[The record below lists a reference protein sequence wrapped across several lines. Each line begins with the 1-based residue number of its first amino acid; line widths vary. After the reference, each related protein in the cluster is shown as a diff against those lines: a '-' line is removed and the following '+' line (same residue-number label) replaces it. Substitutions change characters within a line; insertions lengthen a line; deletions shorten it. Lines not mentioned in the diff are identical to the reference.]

1 MRVFM
6 IDYNV
11 LLLTQQIED
20 LEKKEQ
26 DLLKQVDE
34 LVAVKKSLVNQKLQL
49 QSKIAPT
56 KAPCSLGLTPKE
68 KVTIFRSLFRGREDV
83 YPQRRERPNRR
94 PSYEPVGTSGWNC
107 RICKAA
113 KANPKLCSHRIFSPL
128 TDEVVYHHLA
138 GTKNKDGCS
147 TTIGIYPLL
156 KDHTCRFL
164 AVDFDKG
171 EWQRDVGAF
180 LKICNAKSVP
190 AYLERSRS
198 GNGAHVWMFFYD
210 PIPAVTARRM
220 GTYLLTQTM
229 EQCPEIGL
237 DSYDR
242 FFPNQDKLPIGG
254 FGNLIALPLQK
265 VPREKDN
272 SVFLN
277 DFFEPYEDQWAFL
290 SSVQKMSFEQVE
302 ILAKEAFI
310 RGEIGLDLPVEDEIK
325 DPWASPPSR
334 KRAIPK
340 IEGVLPSKL
349 TVVIGNQ
356 LYVPKKDLPPPLIN
370 RIIRLAAF
378 QNPEFY
384 KKQAMRMPVFNV
396 SRIIHSAELF
406 PEHIALP
413 RGCLEDLLSLLTD
426 LGVEVTMQEERFFG
440 EPIRA
445 KFSGKL
451 TPDQI
456 KVAESLLKHDMGV
469 LAATTGFGKTVIG
482 AYMIAARKCNTLILV
497 HRSQLK
503 DQWIDRLK
511 TFLKIPSNHIGYIGG
526 GKRRPSGKIDIALI
540 QSLGRKEVVDD
551 LVAGYGQVIV
561 DECHHISAL
570 TFESVIKE
578 CKAKFVLGLTATAI
592 RKDGHHPIIFM
603 QCGPIR
609 HKVDA
614 KKEAGKRPFSHH
626 VLLRKTNFRVA
637 ENIGAE
643 KIQIQDLYAALAG
656 DSSRNEQIFNDV
668 LNALEQGRSPLIL
681 TERKEHVNILAEK
694 LRPLVKNTIVLY
706 GSMKPRDKRE
716 SIQQLL
722 DSPKEEKRLLI
733 ATGRFLGEGFDDA
746 RLDTLFLA
754 MPISW
759 KGTVAQYAGR
769 LHRNYEG
776 KEYVQIYDY
785 VDENVPML
793 LRMSEKRMQ
802 GYNSIGYSLAL

>member
-1 MRVFM
+1 M
-6 IDYNV
+6 
-11 LLLTQQIED
+11 TED
-20 LEKKEQ
+20 LLSAIAQQLEDIEKKELELKKQ
-26 DLLKQVDE
+26 LIDLAATRE
-34 LVAVKKSLVNQKLQL
+34 SFKLQRARI
-49 QSKIAPT
+49 QSAGSEVES
-56 KAPCSLGLTPKE
+56 ASLEVLSPKE
-68 KVTIFRSLFRGREDV
+68 KIAIFRGLFRGREDV
-83 YPQRRERPNRR
+83 YPQRRERPNRK
-94 PSYEPVGTSGWNC
+94 PSYEPVGTSGWSC
-107 RICKAA
+107 RICRAA
-113 KANPKLCSHRIFSPL
+113 KANPKLCPHRIFSPL
-128 TDEVVYHHLA
+128 TDAVIYHHLA
-138 GTKNKDGCS
+138 GTKNKDGCP
-147 TTIGIYPLL
+147 TTIGIYPSL
-156 KDHTCRFL
+156 KDNTCQFL

-180 LKICNAKSVP
+180 LRICKAKSVP

-198 GNGAHVWMFFYD
+198 GNGAHVWIFFSD
-210 PIPAVTARRM
+210 LIPAVTARRM

-265 VPREKDN
+265 IPREKGN

-277 DFFEPYEDQWAFL
+277 DSFEPHEDQWVFL
-290 SSVQKMSFEQVE
+290 SSVQKMSLEQVE
-302 ILAKEAFI
+302 ILAREAFI

-349 TVVIGNQ
+349 SIVIGNQ

-445 KFSGKL
+445 KFSGEL
-451 TPDQI
+451 TPDQT
-456 KVAESLLKHDMGV
+456 KAAESLLKHDIGV

-482 AYMIAARKCNTLILV
+482 AYMIAARRCNTLILV

-511 TFLKIPSNHIGYIGG
+511 TFLKIPSDHIGYIGG
-526 GKRRPSGKIDIALI
+526 GKRKPSGKIDIALI
-540 QSLGRKEVVDD
+540 QSLGRKEGVDD

-578 CKAKFVLGLTATAI
+578 CKAKFVLGLTATAV

-614 KKEAGKRPFSHH
+614 KKEAEKRPFSHH
-626 VLLRKTNFRVA
+626 VLLRRTNFRIP
-637 ENIGAE
+637 ENIGSE
-643 KIQIQDLYAALAG
+643 KIQIQDLYAALSE

-668 LNALEQGRSPLIL
+668 LNALDQGRSPLIL
-681 TERKEHVNILAEK
+681 TERKGHVNILAEK

-706 GSMKPRDKRE
+706 GSMKPGDKRE
-716 SIQQLL
+716 AMQQLL

-746 RLDTLFLA
+746 RLDTLFLS
-754 MPISW
+754 MPVSW

-776 KEYVQIYDY
+776 KENVQIYDY

-802 GYNSIGYSLAL
+802 GYNGIGYSLAP